1 MRTPPTG
8 LQAEFPDDAQIRQ
21 YGDLAFL
28 YLRSVPHQRWS
39 VSDLRRA
46 MQPPVD
52 LGQLRIFYHEGAP
65 RAAFTFALL
74 NPETEAKLI
83 SGQMLDPSDWRSGT
97 IFWVVEMIMPYGQ
110 HTGAD
115 MVRWLKAHLPD
126 TVDRVRYLR
135 TKRADRP
142 AKVIEVRRI
151 EGAHCGARVL
161 DTHSSQHETT

>member
-1 MRTPPTG
+1 MRSESHSAKPDSCLAIDIVVPEAPVAIRPRLLPLLTSSRTDFSAG
-8 LQAEFPDDAQIRQ
+8 LSSP
-21 YGDLAFL
+21 
-28 YLRSVPHQRWS
+28 
-39 VSDLRRA
+39 
-46 MQPPVD
+46 
-52 LGQLRIFYHEGAP
+52 P

-83 SGQMLDPSDWRSGT
+83 SGQMLDPSDWRSGS
-97 IFWVVEMIMPYGQ
+97 ILWVVEMIMPYGQ
-110 HTGAD
+110 ETGAD

-151 EGAHCGARVL
+151 EGARWGTRVVTPKL
-161 DTHSSQHETT
+161 TTEEHA